1 MLSRILFLFCSIL
14 ERHEVYFLC
23 FFFPRNILNYLGVFL
38 FQLMET
44 FISFQGVG
52 DSSQGFA
59 NFVLFCLFTDKI
71 REKFRLCGSN
81 QEKDPLFESTNLTYG
96 AKH

>member
-1 MLSRILFLFCSIL
+1 M
-14 ERHEVYFLC
+14 
-23 FFFPRNILNYLGVFL
+23 
-38 FQLMET
+38 

-81 QEKDPLFESTNLTYG
+81 QERDPLFESTNLTYG
-96 AKH
+96 AKN

>member
-1 MLSRILFLFCSIL
+1 
-14 ERHEVYFLC
+14 
-23 FFFPRNILNYLGVFL
+23 
-38 FQLMET
+38 MET

-71 REKFRLCGSN
+71 REKLRLCGSN
-81 QEKDPLFESTNLTYG
+81 QERDPLFESTNLTYG
-96 AKH
+96 AKN

>member
-1 MLSRILFLFCSIL
+1 MRCISYAFCS
-14 ERHEVYFLC
+14 
-23 FFFPRNILNYLGVFL
+23 RNILDYLGVL
-38 FQLMET
+38 HFQLMET
-44 FISFQGVG
+44 LISFQGIG

-71 REKFRLCGSN
+71 REKFRLCNSN

-96 AKH
+96 ARN